1 MKRIVWSLCA
11 LLLLSTA
18 AVYGQED
25 DAACPALVEAISEG
39 LAVCAETGPGE
50 ACLVS
55 VPAEVTA
62 RAADETLTFAE
73 AGDRVDLSAVGD
85 VIVSGAGVDGWG
97 AVWMQID
104 ARRTDGPVVM
114 GLLLGPARIF
124 NRADA
129 PDGEMQSF
137 FLSAGPQ
144 TDPCADFLPGGLLV
158 RVPDDETVTLNVNGA
173 VFRTDGTVYIAID
186 DTAPPRMIVSI
197 LEGQLTV
204 TVGAANVSLSN
215 QRLEIPLNEEYEVV
229 GVLAGTNPFSRDEFA
244 DLLDALP
251 RPDTGIVA
259 VPRSGQWTV
268 SYGRPTFEGDCSPR
282 LRENIITG
290 SYRQQTG
297 PLNWSEPFG
306 PDALRAAFLIP
317 DTVTVS
323 EPEPGVVRTE
333 QTGDRQAQV
342 IDYRLINENRIEGT
356 VTVTVAN
363 VCTYTL
369 VTVLEYQ
376 DN

>member
-1 MKRIVWSLCA
+1 MKRIAWSICG
-11 LLLLSTA
+11 LLLISTA
-18 AVYGQED
+18 AVYGQGD
-25 DAACPALVEAISEG
+25 DAACPVLVETISEG
-39 LAVCAETGPGE
+39 LAICAETGPGE

-55 VPAEVTA
+55 VSAEVTA

-85 VIVSGAGVDGWG
+85 VTVSGAGADGWG
-97 AVWMQID
+97 AAWMQID
-104 ARRTDGPVVM
+104 ARRTDGPVVTA
-114 GLLLGPARIF
+114 LLLGPARIF

-144 TDPCADFLPGGLLV
+144 TGPCAGSLPGGLLV
-158 RVPDDETVTLNVNGA
+158 SVPDDETVTLNVNGA
-173 VFRTDGTVYIAID
+173 AFNTDGTIYIAID
-186 DTAPPRMIVSI
+186 DTSPPRMIVSI

-204 TVGAANVSLSN
+204 TVGAANVSLTN
-215 QRLEIPLNEEYEVV
+215 QRLEIPLNEEYEVI

-244 DLLDALP
+244 DLLAALP
-251 RPDTGIVA
+251 RPETEIAG
-259 VPRSGQWTV
+259 VPRSGQWTI

-297 PLNWSEPFG
+297 PLTWSEPFG
-306 PDALRAAFLIP
+306 PAALRAAFNIP
-317 DTVTVS
+317 DAVTVS

-333 QTGDRQAQV
+333 QTGGSQVQV
-342 IDYRLINENRIEGT
+342 IDYRQVDAGRIEGT